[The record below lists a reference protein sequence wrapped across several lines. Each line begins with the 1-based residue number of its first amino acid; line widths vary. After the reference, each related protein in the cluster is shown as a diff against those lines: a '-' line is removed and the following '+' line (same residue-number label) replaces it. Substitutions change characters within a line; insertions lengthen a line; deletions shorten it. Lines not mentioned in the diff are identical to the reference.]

1 MAGPPCKGQLPGL
14 VLPNRPTAQE
24 HPEGASVGCVSLEC
38 SAWRAPSPCGGPA
51 PRAAPAGIPR
61 QGCSRLRGFQSAA
74 PMSHTHEP
82 LWRACS
88 HRRTRR
94 HHVHPLGTRTAQDS
108 LQDILTDVD
117 PQKGAVPSLQQS
129 RSPRP
134 VHCALPA
141 SVQHSWHE
149 TAKAHS
155 VQFQG
160 FPSRESRPIRICE
173 LGVAKSQGLSGAARG
188 HTAAAPVR
196 VGGNAVVKGCELG
209 WRAA

>member
-1 MAGPPCKGQLPGL
+1 MQGATTRASPAQQANGTGTPPRG
-14 VLPNRPTAQE
+14 
-24 HPEGASVGCVSLEC
+24 
-38 SAWRAPSPCGGPA
+38 A
-51 PRAAPAGIPR
+51 PRVCLSGVQCLEGSQSLRWACPM
-61 QGCSRLRGFQSAA
+61 CSSGRH
-74 PMSHTHEP
+74 PMSGVQSPARISKCSTREP

-94 HHVHPLGTRTAQDS
+94 HRAHPLWTRTAQDS
-108 LQDILTDVD
+108 LQAILTDVD

-129 RSPRP
+129 RDPRP

-149 TAKAHS
+149 TAKAHG

-173 LGVAKSQGLSGAARG
+173 LGVAKSQGLSGAAGG

-196 VGGNAVVKGCELG
+196 VAGNAVVKGCELG
-209 WRAA
+209 WPAA